1 MDNDLQP
8 MDRLVLPR
16 SRRQFV
22 LKLAHDHTGHFSTKK
37 VKDLINS
44 RFTWPR
50 LTSDVENVVRT
61 CESCLKVNKAGNKAV
76 KLVER
81 PVISEPYESVAF
93 DIVGPLPKGKEE
105 PHSFLPWSVWQV
117 DGLRQCH

>member
-1 MDNDLQP
+1 

-16 SRRQFV
+16 SRKQLV
-22 LKLAHDHTGHFSTKK
+22 LKLAHDHKGHFSTKK
-37 VKDLINS
+37 VKDLFNS

-76 KLVER
+76 K
-81 PVISEPYESVAF
+81 
-93 DIVGPLPKGKEE
+93 
-105 PHSFLPWSVWQV
+105 
-117 DGLRQCH
+117 